1 MFILALT
8 FLFSAHAEVPL
19 TYEAALTRALEA
31 NPELQQAA
39 LSRDQSKASL
49 LASRAIFDPSLNVSG
64 NYSWDRNKS
73 FFQGIP
79 FEMKNRNT
87 MGNMGIGGTTP
98 TGTSYNLST
107 SYMRNYGEYE
117 ALINGSAF
125 GEASV
130 QDEFRS
136 SLSGSIT
143 QQILRGHRYA
153 FNMQSVLGAKEALNQ
168 SELRYQQTRQTVLS
182 NTAQAYWSWVYQ
194 EELLSIRRAAVEVSS
209 EALRIGRLK
218 FEAKDLA
225 EMEVTRLEAAWV
237 QDQSSE
243 LDAQNATRQ
252 AQTTLLLG
260 LGRSPTETVT
270 PAPMNV
276 DIPELTLS
284 LEAATKVALTQNIE
298 LALSRASVEQA
309 DLSYRL
315 AKHALLPTLTAT
327 FSAGLGSQGTD
338 AGSALS
344 GVFQPGNFPN
354 MSVNG
359 QFSMPLGNRAA
370 RGERYRNESILASQ
384 RLALKGLE
392 QSILAQ
398 VSQQVHVLNSARKRV
413 ELADVNRRL
422 AEQTLTAEEAIAEV
436 GRALQKD
443 VLEAR
448 NALESARVEAVKTRT
463 DYQLAWVEL
472 RRLQGILDTP

>member
-1 MFILALT
+1 MIVLAFT
-8 FLFSAHAEVPL
+8 FALSASAEAPL
-19 TYEAALTRALEA
+19 TYEAALQQALES

-39 LSRDQSKASL
+39 LNRDQADAAL
-49 LASRAIFDPSLNVSG
+49 LSSRAVFDPNFNLSTS
-64 NYSWDRNKS
+64 YSWDRNKS

-87 MGNMGIGGTTP
+87 MGNMGIGGTTA

-117 ALINGSAF
+117 ALVNGSPF

-143 QQILRGHRYA
+143 QQILRGHRFAY
-153 FNMQSVLGAKEALNQ
+153 NMQSVLNAKQSVNQ
-168 SELRYQQTRQTVLS
+168 SELTYQQTRQTVLS

-194 EELLSIRRAAVEVSS
+194 EELLLIRRSAVEVAA

-218 FEAKDLA
+218 YEAKDLA
-225 EMEVTRLEAAWV
+225 EMGVTQLEAAWV
-237 QDQSSE
+237 QDQSNE
-243 LDAQNATRQ
+243 LEAQNATRL
-252 AQTTLLLG
+252 ARTNLLLA
-260 LGRSPTETVT
+260 LGRSPSDQIE

-276 DIPELTLS
+276 DVPELSLS
-284 LEAATKVALTQNIE
+284 LDEAIATSIEQNID
-298 LALSRASVEQA
+298 LALSRANVEQA
-309 DLSYRL
+309 DLTARM
-315 AKHALLPTLTAT
+315 AKHAMLPTLSAT
-327 FSAGLGSQGTD
+327 FSAGLGAQGTD
-338 AGSALS
+338 PGSALG
-344 GVFQPGNFPN
+344 GVFQEGNFPN

-359 QFSMPLGNRAA
+359 QFSVPLGNRAA
-370 RGERYRNESILASQ
+370 RGERQRSASALASQ

-392 QSILAQ
+392 RSITAQ

-413 ELADVNRRL
+413 ELADVNLRL
-422 AEQTLTAEEAIAEV
+422 AQQSLKAEEAIADV

-448 NALESARVEAVKTRT
+448 NALESARVEAVKSRT

-472 RRLQGILDTP
+472 RRLQGVLTGP